1 MYYCTIQN
9 LQMESQ
15 EFRNKILSHYT
26 DHVLAHEAYPKS
38 VFKFCQTAGMEEK
51 DFYRV
56 FGSLDAVREYIWE
69 AFFINTMSVLEKDKN
84 FKKVGRKEKLLS
96 FYFTFFE
103 LLLLNRSYVLFA
115 LHQEMNNMKDLGYLK
130 GLRRHFKTFATD
142 LIEEGN
148 ADKDS
153 RFQQHPP
160 KLFSEAAWLQLLFLL
175 KFWIADR
182 SENFEKTDAAIEK
195 SVHTAF
201 DVFDN
206 TPLDSILDLGKF
218 LWKEKFVNA

>member
-9 LQMESQ
+9 QQMESQ
-15 EFRNKILSHYT
+15 EFRTKILSHYT

-51 DFYRV
+51 DFYSV

-115 LHQEMNNMKDLGYLK
+115 LHQEMNNMKDLVYLK
-130 GLRRHFKTFATD
+130 GLRCCK
-142 LIEEGN
+142 
-148 ADKDS
+148 S
-153 RFQQHPP
+153 RNW
-160 KLFSEAAWLQLLFLL
+160 AWINLY
-175 KFWIADR
+175 
-182 SENFEKTDAAIEK
+182 NK
-195 SVHTAF
+195 SYCGSRLSTAF
-201 DVFDN
+201 GHYGRVQ
-206 TPLDSILDLGKF
+206 SH
-218 LWKEKFVNA
+218 